1 MENPRKKR
9 KKSLL
14 IPILLLIVLLLGSLL
29 GWMLY
34 TLWGDSQQVFHDVT
48 VELGQ
53 ETLDI
58 RDFLTEKGNA
68 ARASFVTDPAKID
81 LSQVG
86 KTSIALKH
94 GIKNYVV
101 NLTVED
107 TTAPSAVFLPEYT
120 VSVTDSLPQAGALVE
135 KTEDFSQVRIF
146 YAQEPEIPE
155 DYSDTTVTIVV
166 EDTSGNAVEGQC
178 LLHFTGWLKERCTL
192 ELGQTLLPDMVL
204 VNPEKDAS
212 LLDESQLREIGS
224 TLGEHT
230 LTVTAGGA
238 DETCIVTVQDT
249 TPPTLTLQSVRR
261 FPGEAVGLSDF
272 VVSATDASGEPE
284 VYLVDNLPDL
294 NKQGTY
300 SIVVEAKDSSG
311 NITRQEATLWV
322 SKNLSPP
329 VIQGASRDMTVKVN
343 SNPDFLQG
351 VTAKDDIDP
360 KCEVTV
366 DTSALDLTKAGTY
379 YITYSARDSSGNLG
393 TCKRKVIVVES

>member
-9 KKSLL
+9 NKPLL

-34 TLWGDSQQVFHDVT
+34 TLWGDSQVVFHDVT
-48 VELGQ
+48 LELGQ
-53 ETLDI
+53 KTLNI
-58 RDFLTEKGNA
+58 QDFLTEKGNL
-68 ARASFVTDPAKID
+68 ARASFVSDPATID

-94 GIKNYVV
+94 GIKTYVV
-101 NLTVED
+101 NLTVKD
-107 TTAPSAVFLPEYT
+107 TTPPKAVFLPEYT

-135 KTEDFSQVRIF
+135 KTEDYSQVRIY

-155 DYSDTTVTIVV
+155 NYADTTAAIVV
-166 EDTSGNAVEGQC
+166 EDIFGNAVEGQC
-178 LLHFTGWLKERCTL
+178 VLHFTGWLKERCTL
-192 ELGQTLLPDMVL
+192 ELGQTLTPEMLL
-204 VNPEKDAS
+204 TNPVKDAS
-212 LLDESQLREIGS
+212 LLEEGQLQEVGS

-230 LTVTAGGA
+230 LTVNAGNSQQ
-238 DETCIVTVQDT
+238 CIVTVQDT

-261 FPGEAVGLSDF
+261 FPGESAALSDF
-272 VVSATDASGEPE
+272 VVSATDQSGEPE
-284 VYLVDNLPDL
+284 VYLVEELPDF

-300 SIVVEAKDSSG
+300 TITVEAKDSSG
-311 NITRQEATLWV
+311 NTTREQAMLWV

-329 VIQGASRDMTVKVN
+329 VIQGASGEMTVKIN

-366 DTSALDLTKAGTY
+366 DTSALDLSKAGTY
-379 YITYSARDSSGNLG
+379 YITYPARDSSGNLG
-393 TCKRKVIVVES
+393 TYKRKVIVVES